1 MGISIKNLDSSEHD
15 RSFPDNPVLALRL
28 KCPGS
33 PVIVNRK
40 NSMIFT
46 DRKIK
51 RGDFLEAIAIKDSEE
66 METTDS
72 EPRSG

>member
-15 RSFPDNPVLALRL
+15 CSFPDNPVLALRL

-51 RGDFLEAIAIKDSEE
+51 RGDFLEAMAIKDRKKRKQLIQR
-66 METTDS
+66 T
-72 EPRSG
+72 RSG

>member
-1 MGISIKNLDSSEHD
+1 
-15 RSFPDNPVLALRL
+15 
-28 KCPGS
+28 
-33 PVIVNRK
+33 
-40 NSMIFT
+40 MIFT